1 MIKKEISGDLLNE
14 FNQKRIDVLV
24 HGCNCFHLMGAGIA
38 GQIRYKYPQAYEQD
52 KTTPCGDIKKLGTY
66 SKAFKSRKNQI
77 PGTIINM
84 YTQFEPGARFEYKAF
99 MDAMK
104 KLERDYRDCDVIFG
118 FPQIGCGIGGGSWPY
133 VRDILDKSKLNIII
147 VHYDHGIET
156 VGKAKVSR
164 SAKLKRQ

>member
-1 MIKKEISGDLLNE
+1 MSKLLKILGVGATPLIDKAVEVADKFIDTPEEKKAFIKE
-14 FNQKRIDVLV
+14 
-24 HGCNCFHLMGAGIA
+24 
-38 GQIRYKYPQAYEQD
+38 AYEQD

-66 SKAFKSRKNQI
+66 SKAFKSRKHEI

-104 KLERDYRDCDVIFG
+104 KLERDYKGSDVIFG

-133 VRDILDKSKLNIII
+133 VRDILNKSKLNIII

-164 SAKLKRQ
+164 STKLERQ